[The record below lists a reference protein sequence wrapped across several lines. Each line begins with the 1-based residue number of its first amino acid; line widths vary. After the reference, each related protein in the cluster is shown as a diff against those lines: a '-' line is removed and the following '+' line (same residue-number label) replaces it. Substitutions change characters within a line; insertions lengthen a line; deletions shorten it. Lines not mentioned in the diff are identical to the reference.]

1 MRDGACLH
9 SIIAATYSHLVVR
22 LPSWLNG
29 AMSEHTYYF
38 DNMTLGA
45 TVDLGK
51 KTVSEEEILRFA
63 REFDPQPFHVDP
75 EAARDSIFGGIIASG
90 WHTCSMTMR
99 LLVDGLLS
107 HSSSLG
113 SPGVEQ
119 IRWVKPVRP
128 GDTLHAVLTVQEV
141 RHSQSK
147 PDRGTA
153 RIHIDVTNQADELV
167 MWMESFGMFAKRA

>member
-1 MRDGACLH
+1 MVQWG
-9 SIIAATYSHLVVR
+9 T
-22 LPSWLNG
+22 
-29 AMSEHTYYF
+29 MSEYKYYF
-38 DNMTLGA
+38 EDMAVGA

-51 KTVSEEEILRFA
+51 RSVSEEEILRFA
-63 REFDPQPFHVDP
+63 REFDPQPFHIDP
-75 EAARDSIFGGIIASG
+75 EAAGKSIFGGIIASG
-90 WHTCSMTMR
+90 WHTCSITMR

-113 SPGVEQ
+113 SPGIEQ

-141 RHSQSK
+141 RQSQSK

-167 MWMESFGMFAKRA
+167 MWMESFGMFARRPE